1 MSWADDLKKITDS
14 GIVDMRLFASKLK
27 FDTFADVIKR
37 TRVDEGRL
45 RGNWQIS
52 DGQPETGTLDVTSAV
67 TEGQIPTELYSA
79 IQKGSTPDGVTY
91 FVNNL
96 PYAKVY
102 EEKDA
107 MVGAAVAAMKARANS
122 IARSIK

>member
-1 MSWADDLKKITDS
+1 MSWSDDLKRITDS
-14 GIVDMRLFASKLK
+14 GIVDMRIFASKLK
-27 FDTFADVIKR
+27 FDTFIDVIKR

-52 DGQPETGTLDVTSAV
+52 EGSPETGVVDVTNTLA
-67 TEGQIPTELYSA
+67 EGQVPTELAAA
-79 IQKGSTPDGVTY
+79 IQKGSTPEGVTY

-107 MVGAAVAAMKARANS
+107 MVGAAVAAMKSR
-122 IARSIK
+122 ARSIANQIK

>member
-14 GIVDMRLFASKLK
+14 GIVDMRIFAAKLK

-52 DGQPETGTLDVTSAV
+52 EGAPETGVLDVMDSTV
-67 TEGQIPTELYSA
+67 EGQIPSRQSAA
-79 IQKGSTPDGVTY
+79 IQKGSTPEGVTY

-107 MVGAAVAAMKARANS
+107 MVGTAVAAMKARARN
-122 IARSIK
+122 IANQIK

>member
-1 MSWADDLKKITDS
+1 MSWADDLKKIADS
-14 GIVDMRLFASKLK
+14 GIVDMRVFASKLK

-52 DGQPETGTLDVTSAV
+52 DGAPETGVLDVVDSTV
-67 TEGQIPTELYSA
+67 EGQIPSSQSTA
-79 IQKGSTPDGVTY
+79 IQKGSTPEGITY

-107 MVGAAVAAMKARANS
+107 MVGAAVAAMKARARN
-122 IARSIK
+122 IANQIK

>member
-1 MSWADDLKKITDS
+1 MSWADDLKKIVDS
-14 GIVDMRLFASKLK
+14 GIVDMQLFASKLK
-27 FDTFADVIKR
+27 FDTFTDVIKR

-52 DGQPETGTLDVTSAV
+52 EGSPETGTVDVTS
-67 TEGQIPTELYSA
+67 TLSEGRVPPEQASDIK
-79 IQKGSTPDGVTY
+79 KGSTPDGVTF

-102 EEKDA
+102 EERDA
-107 MVGAAVAAMKARANS
+107 MVGAAVAAMKARANA